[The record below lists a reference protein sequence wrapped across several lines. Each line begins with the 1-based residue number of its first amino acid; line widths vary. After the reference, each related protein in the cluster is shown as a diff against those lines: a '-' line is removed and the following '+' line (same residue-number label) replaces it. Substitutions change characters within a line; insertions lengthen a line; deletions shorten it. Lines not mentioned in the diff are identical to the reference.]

1 MKQTNTMLTW
11 LNAFSFCVWLWFSVT
26 DWNGKLLPTS
36 YSLGVKLVLVKSEVL
51 GVGGNWHTVL
61 KPIEEESPS
70 GGLRPVGS
78 WCHYKCDIMS
88 TASPPTIRRVIL
100 SCRATPI
107 TFNHCFFACSCRRLQ
122 TFSFLFFSPFFHH
135 CMPNPHTGFISVF
148 TIWDRKLCTRLRA
161 WLY

>member
-1 MKQTNTMLTW
+1 ML
-11 LNAFSFCVWLWFSVT
+11 LVFVCDCGSVLQIEMG
-26 DWNGKLLPTS
+26 NLSQPVIVS
-36 YSLGVKLVLVKSEVL
+36 EVKLVLVKSEVL
-51 GVGGNWHTVL
+51 CVGGNWHTVL

-88 TASPPTIRRVIL
+88 TASPSTIRRVIL

-122 TFSFLFFSPFFHH
+122 TFSFLFFSPFFITA
-135 CMPNPHTGFISVF
+135 CITPTLALSLCLPSRTGSV
-148 TIWDRKLCTRLRA
+148 RA